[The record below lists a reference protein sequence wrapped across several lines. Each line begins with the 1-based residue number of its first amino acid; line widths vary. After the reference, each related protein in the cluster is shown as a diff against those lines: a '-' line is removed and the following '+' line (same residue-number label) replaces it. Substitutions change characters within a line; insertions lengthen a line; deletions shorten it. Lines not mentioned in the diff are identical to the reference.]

1 MGVERVVLDFMRWIT
16 LGTVA
21 VLGIIVLISFGIPRR
36 KTVSPRRYL
45 PEKHR

>member
-21 VLGIIVLISFGIPRR
+21 VLGIIVFISLRIPRR
-36 KTVSPRRYL
+36 KTVSQQRYL

>member
-21 VLGIIVLISFGIPRR
+21 VLGIIVFISLRIPRR
-36 KTVSPRRYL
+36 KTVSQRRYL
-45 PEKHR
+45 AGKRR